1 MKLYSYIVA
10 HDTGFSP
17 NPFYG
22 YCTLACCKPSIRRT
36 AKMGDWV
43 VGLAPK
49 HDGNGI
55 VFLMRVDET
64 PKTYAEYWRD
74 KRFKAKRPSYDGGV
88 LSKCGDNIYEPN
100 GSGYRQL
107 QSTHSN
113 DALENSENKA
123 HDLGGKYVLIS
134 EEVLAAFRSFTQTLK
149 FGIHA
154 APRHWKEGDNSWKT
168 NKCGC
173 MGRAK

>member
-1 MKLYSYIVA
+1 
-10 HDTGFSP
+10 
-17 NPFYG
+17 
-22 YCTLACCKPSIRRT
+22 
-36 AKMGDWV
+36 MGDWV

-134 EEVLAAFRSFTQTLK
+134 ETFAYFGSQPLELPHELTRLVPGRGHRSRFSEEVLAAFRSFTQTLK